1 MVGTF
6 EPGWR
11 WSDHIKPVAGGDRL
25 EATHLVFVVSGRRH
39 VASGDGAEADVGPGA
54 VAAIAPGNDAWVV
67 GEDAV
72 VAVGFGG
79 YAHYSHG

>member
-11 WSDHIKPVAGGDRL
+11 WSEHINPVAGAQ
-25 EATHLVFVVSGRRH
+25 ATHLVYVVSGCLH
-39 VASGDGAEADVGPGA
+39 VATDDGTEADVGPGA

-67 GEDAV
+67 GEEDC

-79 YAHYSHG
+79 YAHYSG